1 MTKPVL
7 TLESIPETWHVV
19 TEQNLS
25 MLNQRHLRRQVIAL
39 QHFNVVS
46 VIPETDVIR
55 SAVIAGTEQPE
66 GVHSRPLQEHQSGDG
81 IAGP

>member
-1 MTKPVL
+1 ML

-25 MLNQRHLRRQVIAL
+25 MLDQRHLRRKVITL

-46 VIPETDVIR
+46 VISETDVIGT
-55 SAVIAGTEQPE
+55 AVIAGTEQPE